1 MEKNMNLYEIL
12 EVSENASMET
22 INKIYKIQAKKYH
35 PDLQTNEKDKL
46 KAEEKMKQI
55 NDAYSVLSDEQ
66 KRKEYNQKIEQERE
80 LKRRQEEQEII
91 NNVAKN
97 YSETQRMKQNNNIVN
112 NNSNVQNNTNYYKG
126 NTQRNNQ
133 KAYT

>member
-1 MEKNMNLYEIL
+1 MML
-12 EVSENASMET
+12 
-22 INKIYKIQAKKYH
+22 
-35 PDLQTNEKDKL
+35 
-46 KAEEKMKQI
+46 
-55 NDAYSVLSDEQ
+55 YSVLSDEQ
-66 KRKEYNQKIEQERE
+66 KRKEYNQKLEQERE

-97 YSETQRMKQNNNIVN
+97 YSETQRMEQNNNIVN

-133 KAYT
+133 KAYTEKDYIRDYNRKLKKFRMQLIGRNVKENLKALAIMTLIILIIWFFPPIT